1 MGDRE
6 GTNHMIREL
15 TLNGLSKVD
24 GGRVDEVFRRHLS
37 RAIADCEDRP
47 GDKTKRVVQIAVL
60 ITPDV
65 QQDGAVT
72 DVNIECE
79 VSSKVP
85 KHISRTI
92 NCAVRSNGRA
102 VFNDLSQDDIDQR
115 TLDEQT
121 VGDDDDE

>member
-1 MGDRE
+1 MA
-6 GTNHMIREL
+6 IREVSL
-15 TLNGLSKVD
+15 VGLSKVD
-24 GGRVDEVFRRHLS
+24 GGRIDEVFRRHLS
-37 RAIADCEDRP
+37 RAFADCDDRP
-47 GDKTKRVVQIAVL
+47 GDKTKRIVTIAVL

-92 NCAVRSNGRA
+92 NCALRAGGRA
-102 VFNDLSQDDIDQR
+102 IFNDLSQEDVDQK
-115 TLDEQT
+115 TLAI
-121 VGDDDDE
+121 DDDEGDAAGEE